1 MAKTIRKGVSMRS
14 TRSKKQIKG
23 GMNLNVIFVSI
34 LFVLSISDTL
44 ARGLVRTPQQ
54 QESDLQEI
62 ERKNTAFKKAF
73 SEKLGVPVTRIT
85 RYSVF
90 IEPVSVTKLQEFLK
104 EQGLDSQIYVT
115 SEGEVKPMKMS
126 FYRHVITLINILGL
140 NKS

>member
-1 MAKTIRKGVSMRS
+1 MAKTNHKRGGMRS

-34 LFVLSISDTL
+34 LFVLSISDIF
-44 ARGLVRTPQQ
+44 ARGLVRTPQE

-62 ERKNTAFKKAF
+62 ERKHTAFKEAF
-73 SEKLGVPVTRIT
+73 SKKLGVPVRRIT

-90 IEPVSVTKLQEFLK
+90 IEPESVTKLQEFLR

-126 FYRHVITLINILGL
+126 FYRHVITLINIFGL
-140 NKS
+140 NK